1 MTGIKFEN
9 DNYHKYD
16 LREPPRKII
25 HPDKIKTVTS
35 EHFTD
40 DWSKI
45 PFYPTIQKK
54 NEMIQKYGKNEA
66 EKIIQYSYD
75 NSTDPTKETLPPQT
89 RININKYS
97 PAYAR
102 SIAAKTRA
110 TASANIRLGGVYR

>member
-35 EHFTD
+35 EHFTE

-75 NSTDPTKETLPPQT
+75 NSTDPTKEILPPQKH
-89 RININKYS
+89 INKYS

-102 SIAAKTRA
+102 SIAAKPRA
-110 TASANIRLGGVYR
+110 TTSANIRLGGVYR